1 MAEVDIKKEGGHRE
15 GGDQGGFTKALFGA
29 LYTLAKEKFSDS
41 AKVALLNVLVDFIL
55 IVVIFLH
62 LEYPWAVDADSG

>member
-1 MAEVDIKKEGGHRE
+1 MEEDETAAKKSGG
-15 GGDQGGFTKALFGA
+15 GGDQEGFAKALFGA

-41 AKVALLNVLVDFIL
+41 AKVALLNVIVDFVL

-62 LEYPWAVDADSG
+62 LEYPWAVNPDSG